1 MALENFLPSP
11 GEKILHLPVHAGFY
25 EEEPY
30 LMMDKNQERCLKC
43 AYCELEDFF
52 WDGKRL
58 CLLYRCRIYR
68 DTIQKAAAKCP
79 YHLKTN
85 KPTGDM
91 IRHPDHY
98 TFRGREAIEAVRIMT
113 GKSEGQA
120 AYLEGCAVKY
130 LYRYPRKNGK
140 QDLDKAIECLAML
153 RKIEASSQK

>member
-1 MALENFLPSP
+1 
-11 GEKILHLPVHAGFY
+11 
-25 EEEPY
+25 
-30 LMMDKNQERCLKC
+30 MMDKNQERCLKC

-140 QDLDKAIECLAML
+140 QDLYKAIECLAML